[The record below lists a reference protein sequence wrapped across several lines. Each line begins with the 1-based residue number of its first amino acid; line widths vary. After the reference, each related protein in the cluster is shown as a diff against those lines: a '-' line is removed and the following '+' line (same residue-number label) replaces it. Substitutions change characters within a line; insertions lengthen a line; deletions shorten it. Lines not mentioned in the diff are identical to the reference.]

1 MLLKF
6 IKSEFPFINLF
17 MGNILD
23 EYEKTNNIKSEII
36 EKHKI
41 FIESKRTHLGKLFHY
56 ICYNYKLCKY
66 YMEINFHLKLF
77 EIFSVFNPKFKRQ
90 NKPKNDNNLSPH
102 ISVIHDNEINTQKD
116 KNINKNEE
124 IQSDK
129 LEIEFN
135 EEERDPADFKD
146 IALYMKKDPKYIFK
160 DENLKSN
167 LHFHLIINIFSSKKF
182 ARY

>member
-1 MLLKF
+1 
-6 IKSEFPFINLF
+6 
-17 MGNILD
+17 
-23 EYEKTNNIKSEII
+23 
-36 EKHKI
+36 
-41 FIESKRTHLGKLFHY
+41 
-56 ICYNYKLCKY
+56 
-66 YMEINFHLKLF
+66 MEINFHLKLF